1 MISHHEDHQDHK
13 GSSGLLD
20 NRAELMG
27 RELVDA
33 SIKVHRALGPGLL
46 ESAYEAC
53 LLHELTRRGVPVRP
67 QVPIPI
73 FFDGLKVEAGF
84 RADLMLGNEIIVE
97 LKSVEKLLKIHEAQ
111 LLTYLRLANI
121 HLGFLINFNSVPLKE
136 GIKRMVL

>member
-1 MISHHEDHQDHK
+1 MTAHHEDHKDHK
-13 GSSGLLD
+13 GSRGLLD
-20 NRAELMG
+20 DRVEFMG

-53 LLHELTRRGVPVRP
+53 LIHELTQRGIPVRS

-73 FFDGLKVEAGF
+73 FYEGVKVEAGY
-84 RADLMLGNEIIVE
+84 RADLVLGDDIIVE

-111 LLTYLRLANI
+111 LLTYLKLANVR
-121 HLGFLINFNSVPLKE
+121 LGFLINFNSVPLKE

>member
-1 MISHHEDHQDHK
+1 M
-13 GSSGLLD
+13 
-20 NRAELMG
+20 A

-33 SIKVHRALGPGLL
+33 SIKVHRILGPGLL

-53 LLHELTRRGVPVRP
+53 LVHELVHRGIPVRT

-73 FFDGLKVEAGF
+73 TFEGMNLEAGF
-84 RADLMLGNEIIVE
+84 RADLLLGNGIIVE

-111 LLTYLRLANI
+111 LLTYLKLARVR
-121 HLGFLINFNSVPLKE
+121 LGFLINFNSVPLKE